1 MNQDTEN
8 QFDGEISLT
17 FDDVSIDEQ
26 SHQINQPN
34 NDVMNALKRNQDKW
48 RAAKEYAEKNGFEF
62 LVMNSC
68 WE

>member
-34 NDVMNALKRNQDKW
+34 NDVMNALKRNQNKW
-48 RAAKEYAEKNGFEF
+48 RAAKECAEKNGFEF